1 MMVRP
6 EVTSSDGTTK
16 LYAKLPHNSDIRAR
30 FGVNST
36 KSEFALQSNIARQNG
51 KFRMGTMTKIRW
63 SFLAFAVVAGILVA
77 VLSRKPASPP
87 SLPVTSPP
95 IASSKVTPQI
105 EATYGA
111 SVMLAPDG
119 TLWSWGSKQ
128 HSQILDSDSSVPRQI
143 GTNADWVQVA
153 CGFTTF
159 ALALKA
165 DGSLWGWGATNAGQ
179 LGQPS
184 KVSSGV
190 LRRIHDGQDWSVVRA
205 GASHAIGLKRD
216 GSLWGWGQNDK
227 GQLGDGS
234 TRNRFVPVLISNDC
248 DWKQIDTGH
257 FNSFGLKSNGTLWGW
272 GLAVP
277 SQSGND
283 LLIPT
288 QIDLG
293 TNWSAVSAGDYHVL
307 GLKTDGTLWLRGQ
320 NASVA
325 APQFATN
332 SAAGFIQIG
341 VHSDWCEIFSGANN
355 FYARKSNGSW
365 WVGGQNDRGQLS
377 VGHRQRV
384 PAPTPLPFGFEPWAF
399 DVGGSSSAI
408 LLGDGSLWTTGE
420 RMGAP
425 KKTIPMKRFRDAL
438 NSVTKAIGL
447 GRVFDTW
454 ELTSCDEAPAK
465 IWSFP
470 ESPR

>member
-1 MMVRP
+1 MF
-6 EVTSSDGTTK
+6 S
-16 LYAKLPHNSDIRAR
+16 
-30 FGVNST
+30 
-36 KSEFALQSNIARQNG
+36 
-51 KFRMGTMTKIRW
+51 MGTMTRIRW
-63 SFLAFAVVAGILVA
+63 GLLGLMVVAGILIT
-77 VLSRKPASPP
+77 VLSRQSVSPP
-87 SLPVTSPP
+87 SLPIASPP
-95 IASSKVTPQI
+95 IASSRVKPQI
-105 EATYGA
+105 ETTYGA

-128 HSQILDSDSSVPRQI
+128 HSQLVGADSSVPRQI
-143 GTNADWVQVA
+143 GTNADWVQIA

-184 KVSSGV
+184 KISSGV
-190 LRRIHDGQDWSVVRA
+190 LRRVHDGQDWAVVRA
-205 GASHAIGLKRD
+205 GASHAIALKRD
-216 GSLWGWGQNDK
+216 GSLWAWGQNDK

-234 TRNRFVPVLISNDC
+234 TSNRFAPSVISNDR
-248 DWKQIDTGH
+248 DWKQIDAGH

-277 SQSGND
+277 SRSGND

-288 QIDLG
+288 QIDAG
-293 TNWSAVSAGDYHVL
+293 TNWSAISAGDYHVL

-325 APQFATN
+325 APQFAAN
-332 SAAGFIQIG
+332 SPGEFIQIG
-341 VHSDWCEIFSGANN
+341 VDSDWREIFSGANN
-355 FYARKSNGSW
+355 FYARKTNGSW
-365 WVGGQNDRGQLS
+365 WVCGQNHSGQLS
-377 VGHRQRV
+377 VGHRQSV
-384 PAPTPLPFGFEPWAF
+384 PAPLALPFGFEPWAF
-399 DVGGSSSAI
+399 ETGGSSSVI
-408 LLGDGSLWTTGE
+408 LLGDGSLWTSGE

-425 KKTIPMKRFRDAL
+425 KKTIPLKRFRAAL

-454 ELTSCDEAPAK
+454 EQTPCDEAPAK

-470 ESPR
+470 EPAR